1 MAPGPPLPAVSHQ
14 YTLDTWP
21 DWSGHREKSQ
31 EAPCKVRTRRL
42 TLFHLDSNLDIHCP
56 NNCWNPTHKH
66 ERRTCKKQSITAKEK
81 TPKAKKWTLITSPS
95 PEPGVL
101 CQTQLQNF
109 SYMSQEN
116 PFFFFLNQF
125 GLGVLATWN
134 TEGSEIHSWYRH
146 YMSVS
151 NREVL
156 WWPLSQCDSALCIP
170 GKEHHP
176 LGFKQPHWCARTQVS
191 TSWRTRAQSP
201 RISFLLP
208 QVQPVKGLYLRWHP
222 CPSLLSDQ
230 WQRIK
235 KKKVP

>member
-1 MAPGPPLPAVSHQ
+1 MDSNHLTKP
-14 YTLDTWP
+14 W
-21 DWSGHREKSQ
+21 
-31 EAPCKVRTRRL
+31 TRRAL
-42 TLFHLDSNLDIHCP
+42 P
-56 NNCWNPTHKH
+56 NPTPELQLH
-66 ERRTCKKQSITAKEK
+66 EPRKS
-81 TPKAKKWTLITSPS
+81 
-95 PEPGVL
+95 V
-101 CQTQLQNF
+101 
-109 SYMSQEN
+109 
-116 PFFFFLNQF
+116 FFFFLNQF